1 MSIETKQDWEG
12 MARVGRVV
20 GLTLRAMKER
30 IQPGMTTAEVEGI
43 ASGVFA
49 EHGARSAPRLVY
61 GFPGTVLISVND
73 EAVHGIP
80 GERVLRPGDL
90 VKLDVTAELD
100 GYIAD
105 AAETVALPPV
115 SPVGLRLAGCAR
127 SAFER
132 ALNGIRPGQPI
143 REIGRAVESCVRRS
157 GFRVIRELSSHG
169 VGRSIH
175 EWPTVPNYYDARLA
189 GRLSEGLVLT
199 VEPIIA
205 AGSGRV
211 FLENDGWTIRT
222 TDGSL
227 AAHYEHT
234 LVVMRGGPVLLT
246 AL

>member
-1 MSIETKQDWEG
+1 
-12 MARVGRVV
+12 V
-20 GLTLRAMKER
+20 GLALRAMKER
-30 IQPGMTTAEVEGI
+30 IRPGMTTAEVEGI
-43 ASGVFA
+43 GAAVFA

-80 GERVLRPGDL
+80 GDRVLKPGDL

-115 SPVGLRLAGCAR
+115 SPLGQRLAGCAR

-132 ALNGIRPGQPI
+132 ALHGIRPGQPI
-143 REIGRAVESCVRRS
+143 REIGRAVESGVRRS

-175 EWPTVPNYYDARLA
+175 EWPTVPNYYDARLG

-211 FLENDGWTIRT
+211 FLERDGWTVRT
-222 TDGSL
+222 ADGSL
-227 AAHYEHT
+227 TAHYEHT
-234 LVVMRGGPVLLT
+234 LVVMRGQPVLLT